1 MMNSKTTHF
10 GINSVHDIARVAVVA
25 ALYVVITTVL
35 AAFSFGPV
43 QIRLAEMLNLL
54 AIYNKRYVIAV
65 PLGVAI
71 SNLIASPYGIVDVI
85 WGSLSTF
92 VTMFIL
98 YYVARMIKNYYGK
111 LTAGVLIVTFSM
123 CTIALEIAVMS
134 HTAFWPTFW
143 TSWGTIALG
152 EFATMI
158 IGAVLL
164 VLMSLRIDLDK
175 LLN

>member
-1 MMNSKTTHF
+1 MNSKTTHF
-10 GINSVHDIARVAVVA
+10 GINSVYDVARVAVIA
-25 ALYVVITTVL
+25 ALYVVITMVL

-98 YYVARMIKNYYGK
+98 YYIARMIKNYYGK
-111 LTAGVLIVTFSM
+111 LIAGVLIVTFSM
-123 CTIALEIAVMS
+123 CTIALEIAVLS
-134 HTAFWPTFW
+134 HSAFWPTFW
-143 TSWGTIALG
+143 ASWGSIALG
-152 EFATMI
+152 EFATMV
-158 IGAVLL
+158 IGAILL
-164 VLMSLRIDLDK
+164 WLMSLTLDLDK
-175 LLN
+175 MFN